1 VTWPR
6 RVASELF
13 MALLVVGPPVVL
25 VKIVGWPLHGWPTL
39 EQARLWVAQP
49 LTEQTLTAALTVLA
63 WLVGLLVVYTV
74 TVSVLTR
81 IRAAARWVRRMPLP
95 TPPQATATGV
105 AGAAVFGVSKNA
117 TTTTA
122 SARPSARD
130 SGTGGGVGE
139 VVAFDVAEHSPH
151 GVRRPVPPRLGLG
164 EGPLQSSG

>member
-1 VTWPR
+1 MTWPR

-13 MALLVVGPPVVL
+13 FALLVVGPPVVL

-81 IRAAARWVRRMPLP
+81 IRAAARWLRRMPYP
-95 TPPQATATGV
+95 HPRRPPRPEWREPRSSASAKTPP
-105 AGAAVFGVSKNA
+105 
-117 TTTTA
+117 
-122 SARPSARD
+122 
-130 SGTGGGVGE
+130 
-139 VVAFDVAEHSPH
+139 
-151 GVRRPVPPRLGLG
+151 PPRQPARQRAIA
-164 EGPLQSSG
+164 EQAVV